1 MQLTGG
7 QGAAAAA
14 VRRVY
19 VRHRPTTTADGRDVN
34 LSGLWAFRALATSV
48 GRPLYLPT
56 ICCLRTRRM
65 SPVLYELTVIV
76 DVIMYGTRR
85 VGFWSRPVHTPSEDC
100 EELLLLRLQI

>member
-1 MQLTGG
+1 
-7 QGAAAAA
+7 
-14 VRRVY
+14 
-19 VRHRPTTTADGRDVN
+19 
-34 LSGLWAFRALATSV
+34 
-48 GRPLYLPT
+48 
-56 ICCLRTRRM
+56 M